1 MTTTNLTS
9 TNHSPLPTLL
19 ACAVVGFLFTL
30 AIYMM
35 RGGEPST
42 RIGYAV
48 FVSVLP
54 ALLTWPIAAWWRL
67 SRKWA
72 IVVYAIL
79 FSIDH
84 IHSDRVEVNY
94 E

>member
-1 MTTTNLTS
+1 MIRS
-9 TNHSPLPTLL
+9 TPNPSPLPTLL
-19 ACAVVGFLFTL
+19 ACVVVGFLFTL

-42 RIGYAV
+42 RVGYAV

-54 ALLTWPIAAWWRL
+54 ALIAWPIAAWWRL

-72 IVVYAIL
+72 TVVYVGVFVVTVLVQAGV
-79 FSIDH
+79 
-84 IHSDRVEVNY
+84 R
-94 E
+94 